1 MFSNEN
7 KPRKEEERLKEV
19 EKVFGYVFDRPTLL
33 NIYKFFH
40 NGYLDRFEF
49 PIASGKESIVFA
61 ASKGEK
67 FYAIKV
73 YKITAS
79 NFKNIREYAASRW
92 GIGKISSKRKLMN
105 LWAFREYE
113 NLSKAR
119 EAGLFVPK
127 PIKVYG
133 NVLQMQYIGT
143 KSTPAIQL
151 RDASFDQKV
160 VEQIFSD
167 MRKLY
172 INAKLVHGDISEY
185 NYLYYRK
192 KAYMIDLAQ
201 AIDTEDPY
209 HLTLLKR
216 DVNNIIRFLSRFR
229 YSFDNNK
236 ILKYIMGEVDAIG

>member
-7 KPRKEEERLKEV
+7 KLRKEEERLKEV
-19 EKVFGYVFDRPTLL
+19 EKVFGYVFDKYTLL

-49 PIASGKESIVFA
+49 PISSGKESVVFA
-61 ASKGEK
+61 ASKGKK

-92 GIGKISSKRKLMN
+92 GIGKISSKKKLMN
-105 LWAFREYE
+105 EWAFREYE
-113 NLSKAR
+113 NLNKAK
-119 EAGLFVPK
+119 EAGLYVPK

-143 KSTPAIQL
+143 KSSPAIQL
-151 RDASFDQKV
+151 KDAIFDEKV
-160 VEQIFSD
+160 VGQILTD

-172 INAKLVHGDISEY
+172 TGAKLVHGDISEY
-185 NYLYYRK
+185 NYLYFRRR
-192 KAYMIDLAQ
+192 AYLIDLAQ
-201 AIDTEDPY
+201 AIDIEDPY

-216 DVNNIIRFLSRFR
+216 DINNIIRFLSKFG

-236 ILKYIMGEVDAIG
+236 VLRYIVGETDAFS